1 MKNTIEEI
9 TSKYGFGISVKE
21 LAECVYLELTAGG
34 HDACIVNDRYIRAE
48 GANFQ
53 LVKSRSKGHW
63 TVREF

>member
-9 TSKYGFGISVKE
+9 ISKYGFGISVEE
-21 LAECVYLELTAGG
+21 LAECVYLELRASS
-34 HDACIVNDRYIRAE
+34 HDVCIVNDRYIRVE

-53 LVKSRSKGHW
+53 LVKSRSKGCW